1 MCCFTVFYVN
11 WCGKLGIKPEE
22 LMLVFLYI
30 SEKMIEAF
38 YGNKMKSRSTKT

>member
-1 MCCFTVFYVN
+1 MIDTKRLVILLLRYSN
-11 WCGKLGIKPEE
+11 KPEE

-38 YGNKMKSRSTKT
+38 YGNKMKS